1 MTERTPIL
9 ITGLKHSGK
18 STAARKAAEVLN
30 ADFLDM
36 DEIIE
41 KLHLNEEGIK
51 LSARAIYRKGRDIFQ
66 KYESAAAEFLA
77 RRSGGF
83 IAAAGGGVC
92 DNDDACRRMKEFIW
106 IYLEEKPELLFDRIK
121 KGGIPAFLTSK
132 DPYNEFINLCNMRS
146 ARYDELCDI
155 KIIAGGRSPAE
166 IYSEI
171 TKKILEDGNGW
182 K

>member
-18 STAARKAAEVLN
+18 STAARSAAGALK

-36 DEIIE
+36 DDLIE
-41 KLHLNEEGIK
+41 KLHLAEEGIR
-51 LSARAIYRKGRDIFQ
+51 LSARDIYRRGREIFQ
-66 KYESAAAEFLA
+66 RYESAAAEELA
-77 RRSGGF
+77 IRGGGF
-83 IAAAGGGVC
+83 IAAAGGGLC
-92 DNDDACRRMKEFIW
+92 DNDDACLRMKDFIW
-106 IYLEEKPELLFDRIK
+106 IYLEEKPEILFNRIK

-146 ARYDELCDI
+146 TRYDELCNM
-155 KIIAGGRSPAE
+155 KIIAGGRNPLE
-166 IYSEI
+166 ICREI
-171 TKKILEDGNGW
+171 TKRILEEGNGW